1 MRRFQN
7 CLAQPTEESAP
18 KTSPSVELCIDT
30 RVPIKR
36 DLFMVIVIQKIVYFD
51 QGHEGRD
58 TRQRAK
64 TCAMITVAGR
74 RLGFHGNSPQGL
86 VRSLVCASARGRQKL
101 ALTVK
106 RMQKLKRLID
116 YLLTGEF
123 RGHEFRSYSIL
134 QECWVSMD
142 I

>member
-1 MRRFQN
+1 
-7 CLAQPTEESAP
+7 
-18 KTSPSVELCIDT
+18 
-30 RVPIKR
+30 
-36 DLFMVIVIQKIVYFD
+36 MVIVIQKIVYCD

-86 VRSLVCASARGRQKL
+86 GSLVSLWIGAGRQKL
-101 ALTVK
+101 ALTVN

-116 YLLTGEF
+116 YLLTGEL
-123 RGHEFRSYSIL
+123 RSYFNFAGISAFKGHL
-134 QECWVSMD
+134 TTRVALV
-142 I
+142 